1 MSQKY
6 STGLSTLNKHMTG
19 ETKLQLDQNI
29 VAECLIIPVLT
40 TANRN
45 PTNGEMYVN
54 STTNHLFI
62 YKNNAWYKLYKIYN
76 VFII

>member
-19 ETKLQLDQNI
+19 ETKVQLDQNI
-29 VAECLIIPVLT
+29 VTERLIIPVLT
-40 TANRN
+40 TANPN
-45 PTNGEMYVN
+45 PTHGEMYVN

-62 YKNNAWYKLYKIYN
+62 YKNNAWVQI
-76 VFII
+76 V